1 MISSVTMSSQNFLEP
16 GAHYQMKSNL
26 ESKLLVLVRKI
37 ASSGVY
43 YLILMWLIR
52 TVVFVLWI
60 GKCILIWLLRF
71 SFLLIRECTRRYLSV
86 ALLELTLT
94 PWPSTR
100 QAGTKRTEEKTR
112 SVESVEDGPDAA
124 PVEETTSPLLPIVVK
139 DRMQIFEENLDLE
152 DRERLLFEFDK
163 IVAPQVSAFQL
174 GEIIVPIDD
183 TRQLATFLKLK
194 LSETCNCQ
202 SLEDI
207 NAAIC
212 DAILNIRAEGTITN
226 CVESW
231 ERNGNIKYA
240 VIYIAARLHGDDN
253 IHLVLVG
260 RKVEHFL
267 GSSEFRNRFN
277 PPRTRKDKKEWQ
289 TWILAHL
296 RSLRESAVDTAEEL
310 LALGPVY
317 ARMW

>member
-1 MISSVTMSSQNFLEP
+1 
-16 GAHYQMKSNL
+16 MKSTL

-37 ASSGVY
+37 MSSGVY

-71 SFLLIRECTRRYLSV
+71 SFQLIRECTRRYLSV
-86 ALLELTLT
+86 ALLQLTLT
-94 PWPSTR
+94 PWPSATR
-100 QAGTKRTEEKTR
+100 QAGAKRTQEKGR
-112 SVESVEDGPDAA
+112 FVDGIDEGADAA
-124 PVEETTSPLLPIVVK
+124 QVEVVTSPLLPVVAK
-139 DRMQIFEENLDLE
+139 DRVQICEENLGLE
-152 DRERLLFEFDK
+152 DRERLLFEFEK

-194 LSETCNCQ
+194 LSETCKCQ
-202 SLEDI
+202 SAEDI

-212 DAILNIRAEGTITN
+212 SAILNIRSEGTVTN

-231 ERNGNIKYA
+231 ERNGNIKHA
-240 VIYIAARLHGDDN
+240 VIYMAARLHGDDN

-260 RKVEHFL
+260 LKVEHFL

-289 TWILAHL
+289 TWTLAHL
-296 RSLRESAVDTAEEL
+296 RALRESAVDTAEEL
-310 LALGPVY
+310 LSLGPVH